1 MPISFYRLASLS
13 EKNVQQ
19 DQRKVEDISG
29 SNRPSELEKDFCA
42 FFDEDRVDACI
53 AMQTEYSRNDGDFV
67 DIYYPRL
74 ACLILEVGGKLYQPN
89 LKILEFSPS
98 N

>member
-19 DQRKVEDISG
+19 DQRKVEDISV

-42 FFDEDRVDACI
+42 FFDDDRVDACME
-53 AMQTEYSRNDGDFV
+53 MQSIYCHNDSDYV
-67 DIYYPRL
+67 HIYYPRL
-74 ACLILEVGGKLYQPN
+74 ACLIFEVGGKRSCPK
-89 LKILEFSPS
+89 LKMY
-98 N
+98 